1 MWPACRREHQN
12 RGLEGGSARVRPGQH
27 GNGQRVFA
35 SSRVGLLVCV
45 LACVIAHSL
54 ALLLASMFASE
65 RANDFLLVLGR
76 YLGPLGGSRAR
87 VLLCSCMFF

>member
-1 MWPACRREHQN
+1 MSVSVLFERLR
-12 RGLEGGSARVRPGQH
+12 
-27 GNGQRVFA
+27 A
-35 SSRVGLLVCV
+35 SSLVDMLVCV

-65 RANDFLLVLGR
+65 RANDFLLVWGR

-87 VLLCSCMFF
+87 VLLCSFMFF